1 MPEVCA
7 SHHERYREAGR
18 TLEYLQLDSSR
29 LVVVEN
35 LGGSAEGG
43 AGDVDNVDLT
53 SGASVGCCYRVVKRR
68 GGRRV
73 EQVITRSEISCDEW
87 WKLCQ
92 VTYSGVE
99 VSAEYLRLNVSA
111 GDKCALERHITT
123 GNGGYKK
130 KNAGNVDGWADDLE
144 IAIIPPISYSH
155 AWSICGRCGNGIRIA
170 RDREGN

>member
-99 VSAEYLRLNVSA
+99 VSAEYLHLNVSP
-111 GDKCALERHITT
+111 GDKCPFQRYITT
-123 GNGGYKK
+123 GDCGHYK
-130 KNAGNVDGWADDLE
+130 NDCGDVDGWANELE
-144 IAIIPPISYSH
+144 IAIIPPVSH
-155 AWSICGRCGNGIRIA
+155 LHSWK
-170 RDREGN
+170 